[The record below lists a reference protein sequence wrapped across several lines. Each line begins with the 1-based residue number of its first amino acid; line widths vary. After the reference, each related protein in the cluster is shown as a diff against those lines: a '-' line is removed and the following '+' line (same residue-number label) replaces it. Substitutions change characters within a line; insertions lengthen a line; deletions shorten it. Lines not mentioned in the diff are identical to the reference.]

1 MSLKIEDYALIGN
14 TRTAALVGN
23 TGSVDWLCMPRF
35 DSSACFAALLGTP
48 ANGRWL
54 IAPSNR
60 IRTSHRRYRGQ
71 TLILEN
77 EFITDSGDVLLVDFM
92 PLANQHQPV
101 AVMRI
106 VRGVRGSVRMRMELA
121 VRFDYGHTAPW
132 ITHRGDGL
140 CALAGPDALKLET
153 SVPLRGEGSQ
163 TVAEFTIAE
172 GESVPFTLIWYPSHE
187 QDPPVGNPLQ
197 MLADTEVW
205 WREWSARCTITGRWR
220 DLALRSLITLK
231 ALTYSPTGGIVAAPT
246 TSLPELIGGPRNWDY
261 RFCWLRD
268 ATLTLYALLLAGY
281 TEEAFAWRQW
291 AMRAVAGDPEDL
303 QILYGLAGERR
314 LPERELSWLPG
325 YEGSKP
331 VRIGNAAHEQFQL
344 DISGELM
351 GVFYLGHRTGAGA
364 SLETWNLL
372 RTLMAY
378 LEKVWNKP
386 DEGIWEVRG
395 GRRHFTHSKIMAW
408 LAFDRA
414 AKLVDDGYYPGP
426 AEHWRTVRDQIHR
439 DVCEKGF
446 DRRRNAFVQYYGADS
461 LDAALLMIPLVGFLP
476 PTDPRVI
483 GTVEGIRRELVSGGL
498 VMRYRSDSNVDGLP
512 PGEGVFLPCSFWLVD
527 NLVLAGRRDE
537 AEELFERVMSL
548 SNDVGLFSEEY
559 DPVARRMLGN
569 FPQAFTHVSLVNSV
583 HNLNLAEGSPQ
594 YHSSA

>member
-1 MSLKIEDYALIGN
+1 
-14 TRTAALVGN
+14 
-23 TGSVDWLCMPRF
+23 
-35 DSSACFAALLGTP
+35 
-48 ANGRWL
+48 
-54 IAPSNR
+54 
-60 IRTSHRRYRGQ
+60 
-71 TLILEN
+71 
-77 EFITDSGDVLLVDFM
+77 
-92 PLANQHQPV
+92 
-101 AVMRI
+101 
-106 VRGVRGSVRMRMELA
+106 MRMELA

-132 ITHRGDGL
+132 VTHRGHGL
-140 CALAGPDALKLET
+140 HALAGPDALELET
-153 SVPLRGEGSQ
+153 SVPLYDEGSQ
-163 TVAEFTIAE
+163 TIAEFTITE

-187 QDPPVGNPLQ
+187 QEPPVADPMQ
-197 MLADTEVW
+197 ALADTEAW
-205 WREWSARCTITGRWR
+205 WREWSSRCTITGRWR

-231 ALTYSPTGGIVAAPT
+231 ALTYGPTGGIVAAPT
-246 TSLPELIGGPRNWDY
+246 TSLPECIGGPRNWDY

-268 ATLTLYALLLAGY
+268 ATLTVYALLLAGY

-291 AMRAVAGDPEDL
+291 AMRAVAGDPDDL

-314 LPERELSWLPG
+314 LPEGELPFLPG

-344 DISGELM
+344 DVSGEIM
-351 GVFYLGHRTGAGA
+351 GAFYLGHRTGTGA

-372 RTLMAY
+372 MALMAR
-378 LEKVWNKP
+378 LEKVWHEP

-395 GRRHFTHSKIMAW
+395 PRRHFTHSKVMAW

-414 AKLVDDGYYPGP
+414 AKLVDEGYYSGP
-426 AEHWRTVRDQIHR
+426 AEHWRALRDQIHR

-446 DRRRNAFVQYYGADS
+446 DRRRNAFVQYYGADT
-461 LDAALLMIPLVGFLP
+461 LDAALLMMPMVGFLP
-476 PTDPRVI
+476 PTDPRVM

-527 NLVLAGRRDE
+527 NLASAGRRDE
-537 AEELFERVMSL
+537 AEELFERVISL

-569 FPQAFTHVSLVNSV
+569 FPQAFTHISLVNSV
-583 HNLNLAEGSPQ
+583 HNLNMAKGASQ
-594 YHSSA
+594 HHSNA

>member
-23 TGSVDWLCMPRF
+23 TGSIDWLCMPRF

-60 IRTSHRRYRGQ
+60 IRTSHRRYRGP
-71 TLILEN
+71 TLVLEN
-77 EFITDSGDVLLVDFM
+77 EFVTDSGEVLVVDFM
-92 PLANQHQPV
+92 PFPHQHQPV
-101 AVMRI
+101 AVVRI
-106 VRGVRGSVRMRMELA
+106 VRGVRGAVPMRMELT

-132 ITHRGDGL
+132 VTYRGHGFH
-140 CALAGPDALKLET
+140 ALAGPDALKLET
-153 SVPLRGEGSQ
+153 SVPLRDEGSQ
-163 TVAEFTIAE
+163 TFGEFTVTE
-172 GESVPFTLIWYPSHE
+172 GESVAFTLIWYPSHE
-187 QDPPVGNPLQ
+187 QEPPIGDPMQ
-197 MLADTEVW
+197 TLADTEAW
-205 WREWSARCTITGRWR
+205 WREWSSRCTITGRWR

-231 ALTYSPTGGIVAAPT
+231 ALTYGPTGGTVAAPT
-246 TSLPELIGGPRNWDY
+246 TSLPEWIGGPRNWDY

-268 ATLTLYALLLAGY
+268 ATLTVYALLLAGY
-281 TEEAFAWRQW
+281 TEEAFAWREW
-291 AMRAVAGDPEDL
+291 AMRAIAGDPDDL

-314 LPERELSWLPG
+314 LPERELPWLAG

-344 DISGELM
+344 DVSGEIM
-351 GVFYLGHRTGAGA
+351 GAFYLGRRTGTGA

-372 RTLMAY
+372 MALMAR
-378 LEKVWNKP
+378 LEKVWHKP

-395 GRRHFTHSKIMAW
+395 PRRHFTHSKVMVW

-414 AKLVDDGYYPGP
+414 AKLVDEGYYSGPG
-426 AEHWRTVRDQIHR
+426 ERWRALRDQIHR

-446 DRRRNAFVQYYGADS
+446 DRRRNTFVQCYGGDA

-537 AEELFERVMSL
+537 AEELFERLISL

-569 FPQAFTHVSLVNSV
+569 FPQAFTHISLVNSV
-583 HNLNLAEGSPQ
+583 HNLSVVEGALQ
-594 YHSSA
+594 HRSSA